1 MGGAESEKKKRGAG
15 PVLILN
21 LLLVLVLALFFLAA
35 VSSAP
40 ARGQA
45 PVFHGN
51 IKTKKFHRPGC
62 RFFNCKNCVVKFATR
77 EAAVQAGYSP
87 CKVCNP

>member
-1 MGGAESEKKKRGAG
+1 MDGADSGKKNRGAG
-15 PVLILN
+15 SG
-21 LLLVLVLALFFLAA
+21 LLLHLVPVLVLALFFLSA

-45 PVFHGN
+45 LVFHGN
-51 IKTKKFHRPGC
+51 VKTKKFHRPGC
-62 RFFNCKNCVVKFATR
+62 RYFNCKNCVVKFATR